1 MRRGKLL
8 FTPGPLS
15 TSESV
20 KQAMARDLGSRD
32 REFIEQV
39 RKIRLRLLQIGG
51 AEDGAY
57 EAVLMQGSGTF
68 AVESVL
74 SSVVPRGGKLLVAI
88 NGAYGRR
95 MAQMGK
101 ILGIE
106 TESVVFPEALPVD
119 VQQIENALSHDPGI
133 THVGTIHC
141 ETTTGILNPVEAV
154 GRLVRRLGRIFVVDA
169 MSSFG
174 GMPVPVGDWGIDF
187 LISSANKC
195 IQGVPGF
202 GFVLARRE
210 RLIESEGRARS
221 LSLDLVSQWRGL
233 EADGQFR
240 FTPPTHALL
249 AFWQAL
255 EELQAEGGVTG
266 RASRFAANKR
276 VLDEGMSQLGFE
288 AYLAPEH
295 QSCIISSFRYPK
307 HANFIFQEFYERLS
321 DKGFVIY
328 PGKVSDA
335 DCFRIGTIG
344 HIFPED
350 MQALLAAMRQTLV
363 EMGIG
368 PFQEASSPERKHGM
382 GMTGAAS

>member
-1 MRRGKLL
+1 
-8 FTPGPLS
+8 LS

-51 AEDGAY
+51 AGDGAY